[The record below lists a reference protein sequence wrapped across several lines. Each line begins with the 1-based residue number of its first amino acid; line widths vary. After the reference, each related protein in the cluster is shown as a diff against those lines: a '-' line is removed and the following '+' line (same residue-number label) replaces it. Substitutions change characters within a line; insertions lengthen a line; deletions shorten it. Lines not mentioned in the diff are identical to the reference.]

1 MTNTTAML
9 SNLILYIH
17 TVFYLLAEGVQC
29 VGAFFRQAQKVLKRV
44 VIFRSLEYYS
54 LPIIMYLDCSVGLMY
69 LKKYQEESTKVS
81 IVSVSLLAQQ
91 SALHTYITM

>member
-1 MTNTTAML
+1 ML

-17 TVFYLLAEGVQC
+17 TVFYLLAEGVQR
-29 VGAFFRQAQKVLKRV
+29 VGAIFQTSTESAQGAVT
-44 VIFRSLEYYS
+44 FRSIEYYS

-91 SALHTYITM
+91 SALHYIHNA